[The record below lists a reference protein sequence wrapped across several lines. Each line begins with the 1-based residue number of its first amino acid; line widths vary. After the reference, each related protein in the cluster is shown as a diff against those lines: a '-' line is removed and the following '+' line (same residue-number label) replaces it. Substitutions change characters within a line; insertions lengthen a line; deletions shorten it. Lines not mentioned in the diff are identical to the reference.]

1 MKKIKQVAREEKIEI
16 EKTIPLMEQPRF
28 HSPALAHLEAHY
40 EARPNEKFNGEAS
53 VTISTAANL
62 RAEVEG
68 VAREIRKLVAD
79 EKISLPGYCSASS

>member
-1 MKKIKQVAREEKIEI
+1 
-16 EKTIPLMEQPRF
+16 MEQPRF

-79 EKISLPGYCSASS
+79 ENIVTEILQCFFVMGKVITM

>member
-1 MKKIKQVAREEKIEI
+1 
-16 EKTIPLMEQPRF
+16 MEQPRF

-68 VAREIRKLVAD
+68 VAREIRKLVAN
-79 EKISLPGYCSASS
+79 ENIVTEILQCFFVMGKVITM

>member
-1 MKKIKQVAREEKIEI
+1 
-16 EKTIPLMEQPRF
+16 MEQRRF

-79 EKISLPGYCSASS
+79 ENIVTEILQCFFVMGKVITM

>member
-1 MKKIKQVAREEKIEI
+1 
-16 EKTIPLMEQPRF
+16 MEQPRF

-79 EKISLPGYCSASS
+79 ENIVTGILQCFFVMGKVITM

>member
-1 MKKIKQVAREEKIEI
+1 
-16 EKTIPLMEQPRF
+16 MEQPRF

-40 EARPNEKFNGEAS
+40 EARPNEKFHGEAS

-68 VAREIRKLVAD
+68 LLVKFVNLSRMNSIVTEILQSFFVT
-79 EKISLPGYCSASS
+79 EKVITM